1 MCVALVVVL
10 LGEYV
15 QAGDQESGERLGGH
29 AGIKV
34 EKSVS
39 RGELLPTRREI
50 LLRNCVFMKKGA
62 NSIIREFLRGCGWR
76 KIFLITL

>member
-1 MCVALVVVL
+1 M
-10 LGEYV
+10 

-29 AGIKV
+29 AGRRV

-39 RGELLPTRREI
+39 RGGLLPTRREI
-50 LLRNCVFMKKGA
+50 LLRNCVLMKKGA
-62 NSIIREFLRGCGWR
+62 NSIIREFLSGCGWR